1 MKKIIL
7 IICYTVLFL
16 LFLLIMDYPF
26 ISRIV
31 NERYQANIAIEQQ
44 EKEEKMHIQQIQR
57 LFQEARRYNK
67 RIATGVSEEN
77 YSLSS
82 KWSDEIIATIEIP
95 KIDEILPIYHGTTDD
110 ILQKGA
116 GVIKG
121 SSLPVGGESTHSCIS
136 AHRGLVRKEFFTRLD
151 EMEVGDVFYI
161 HVLGEKL
168 AYRVNAIEEVLP
180 TETDSLKISKGEDL
194 VTLITCTPYGI
205 NTHRLYVHAQRFHY
219 DVLEFQD
226 RMEEDGN
233 DWKELWW
240 VYLSIIY
247 IVLWAH
253 CIFRVV
259 RNEDELLN
267 NTFFDAIIGM
277 RKG

>member
-7 IICYTVLFL
+7 IICYTMLFL
-16 LFLLIMDYPF
+16 FFLIIMDYPF

-31 NERYQANIAIEQQ
+31 NERNQANVAIEQQ
-44 EKEEKMHIQQIQR
+44 EKEDKMQIQQIKR
-57 LFQEARRYNK
+57 LFQEAKIYNEQ
-67 RIATGVSEEN
+67 IATGVVEN
-77 YSLSS
+77 NNALSA
-82 KWSDEIIATIEIP
+82 KWTDEIIATIEIP
-95 KIDEILPIYHGTTDD
+95 KIDEILPIYHGTTEE

-121 SSLPVGGESTHSCIS
+121 TSLPIGGENTHSCIS
-136 AHRGLVRKEFFTRLD
+136 AHRGLVRKELFTRLD

-180 TETDSLKISKGEDL
+180 TKTDSLKISKGEDL
-194 VTLITCTPYGI
+194 ITLITCTPYGI

-219 DVLEFQD
+219 DVLSFQD
-226 RMEEDGN
+226 RIEEDKN
-233 DWKELWW
+233 EWKEWWW

-253 CIFRVV
+253 CVYRII